1 MPGPILVGYDG
12 TEGAK
17 AALAEALRLAGALGV
32 EIVVA
37 FAYWAGALG
46 GEGADLV
53 DTLRDRGQAVTAEA
67 LETARAA
74 GVEGRAELVND
85 RPAEALAQAA
95 EEFGA
100 QMIAVGSYGERPLR
114 ALIVG
119 STAPRLMHIT
129 AVPVLV
135 VREVPPPAP

>member
-17 AALAEALRLAGALGV
+17 AALAEALRLAGELNA

-46 GEGADLV
+46 GESADLLA
-53 DTLRDRGQAVTAEA
+53 TLRERGQAVAEEA
-67 LETARAA
+67 LATARAA

-85 RPAEALAQAA
+85 RPAEALAQVA
-95 EEFGA
+95 EDVGA
-100 QMIAVGSYGERPLR
+100 RMIAVGSYGERPLT

-119 STAPRLMHIT
+119 STPHRLMHVT

-135 VREVPPPAP
+135 VRGVHA